1 MSVRAMCSDATI
13 CMQVVNNMQPPR
25 ESTAKSYYFDGWS
38 TGKASFTL
46 LWLRKPLCLLVSY
59 RTLASR
65 DRGDAPERS
74 GVARLSQQTPD
85 IGKKSPP
92 SLELRLKIAKVAKL
106 EKAFIAIF
114 DHPQQDASSVT
125 PPSDDV
131 GQ

>member
-46 LWLRKPLCLLVSY
+46 LCLRKPLCLLVSY

-74 GVARLSQQTPD
+74 GVAILSQQTPD

-92 SLELRLKIAKVAKL
+92 SLELRLKVFTKV

-125 PPSDDV
+125 PTSDDV

>member
-65 DRGDAPERS
+65 DRGDALS
-74 GVARLSQQTPD
+74 AQAAILSQQTPD

-114 DHPQQDASSVT
+114 YHPQQDASSVT
-125 PPSDDV
+125 APSDDV